1 MKTKIAIFLAL
12 CSIMSFSYAQTSR
25 ITGTVKTSDGHIAEN
40 VVVLLNG
47 GKASKVSEQGIYEFN
62 NLKPGNYKI
71 TARHIGLT
79 SKTIEAEVSEGESK
93 VVDFIL
99 ADTKRQ
105 LDEVLVEGLKG
116 LVEEQP
122 SSSLRVQTP
131 LLELPQSVQVI
142 SSSVL
147 SKQQI
152 FNLADGAI
160 RNVSG
165 VSRQSHWND
174 MYVNIHMRGSQI
186 QAFRNGMNVVS
197 SFWSPLSEDMSTVER
212 IEFVKG
218 PAGFMM
224 SSGDPAGIYNVV
236 TKKPTAENKG
246 EVTFSAGS
254 FEALRSTLDLNGRL
268 SKDGKLLMRM
278 NVAEDRKSSF
288 RPNENNKRFVIAP
301 VLSYELNDDTKL
313 TFEYTYQKAKMTD
326 VGSAYV
332 MSPFGYKS
340 LPRDFTFS
348 MPGLEP
354 FNVDEHSAF
363 LTIEHQ
369 LAKDWKLTGQG
380 AYFNYNQI
388 GASSWPKDITAD
400 GKVIRKSDIWDAQ
413 SEMAMGQIFLNGQVR
428 TGSIQHRILAGLD
441 VGDKKY
447 DADWN
452 QSQVL
457 DSLNGGEFD
466 PQNPDY
472 TPDFGFK
479 PFDRSLPVRQRSAT
493 GGGAM
498 ATKYSSVYIQDELGF
513 FEDALRLTLA
523 GRLTTMSVANWGGK
537 PVKSTKVTPRL
548 GLSYS
553 IDKLT
558 SVYGLYDQAFL
569 PQNGILFDGSEVK
582 PITGNNMELGI
593 KRDWFGGKWNTTLA
607 VYQIV
612 KNHEITS
619 YGPRPEMSMEIGQ
632 KKVKG
637 IELDIKGEIAKG
649 LNVIANYA
657 YTDGEITK
665 LNEGVGNQ
673 FFVGQRL
680 DGADK
685 HIANVWLDYE
695 LISGKLKG
703 LSLNAGMSSNSDRA
717 TGFYSNDNPDYNL
730 EDYLRFDGGLGYR
743 HKSFSVRL
751 NVNNLLDKYLLA
763 GGAYYT
769 NYFTTPVYSWQ
780 ADAPRNYRLTMSY
793 KF

>member
-25 ITGTVKTSDGHIAEN
+25 ITCTVKTSDGHIAEN

-278 NVAEDRKSSF
+278 NVAADRKSSF

-657 YTDGEITK
+657 YTDGEISK

>member
-12 CSIMSFSYAQTSR
+12 CSLMSLGYAQTTR
-25 ITGTVKTSDGHIAEN
+25 ITGTVQTSDGHIAEN

-47 GKASKVSEQGIYEFN
+47 GKASKVSELGIYEFN

-79 SKTIEAEVSEGESK
+79 SRTIETEVSAGETK

-278 NVAEDRKSSF
+278 NVAADRKSSF
-288 RPNENNKRFVIAP
+288 RANENNKRFVIAP

-369 LAKDWKLTGQG
+369 LSKDWKLTGQG

-388 GASSWPKDITAD
+388 GASSWPKDIAAD

-413 SEMAMGQIFLNGQVR
+413 SEMAMGQIFLNGQVH
-428 TGSIQHRILAGLD
+428 TGSVQHRILAGLD
-441 VGDKKY
+441 LGDKKY

-479 PFDRSLPVRQRSAT
+479 PFDRSLPVSQRSAT

-558 SVYGLYDQAFL
+558 SLYGLYDQAFL

-637 IELDIKGEIAKG
+637 IELDIKGEILKG

-657 YTDGEITK
+657 YTDGKITK

-703 LSLNAGMSSNSDRA
+703 LSFNAGMSSNSDRA
-717 TGFYSNDNPDYNL
+717 TGFYSNDNPEYNL

-780 ADAPRNYRLTMSY
+780 ADAPRNYRLTMSC

>member
-278 NVAEDRKSSF
+278 NVAADRKSSF

-612 KNHEITS
+612 KNHEIAS